1 MVRALDQA
9 PAPRRLQSGIVVG
22 ISLVISA
29 PFFLRMRHSGDPA
42 ASLGLGLQ
50 TLSGLVASVQLWA
63 NGTADAV
70 VSWIARQI
78 GRGRSRVFG
87 LLDGRASSMFI
98 AAGCYV
104 AAMYIARILWALTPP
119 GPIGFAVAVP
129 ALLLLAFAAL
139 VFVLAMFI
147 FVGVMVSPNEPL
159 PEGEALTGLQTR
171 LAESTWFWPLMVP
184 VFVIGGLLQL

>member
-1 MVRALDQA
+1 MVRDLDRV

-22 ISLVISA
+22 IALLISA
-29 PFFLRMRHSGDPA
+29 PFYLRMRHSGDPA

-63 NGTADAV
+63 NATADAL

-78 GRGRSRVFG
+78 GRGRSRVLG

-104 AAMYIARILWALTPP
+104 AAMYVARILWALTPP
-119 GPIGFAVAVP
+119 GPVGFAVAVP
-129 ALLLLAFAAL
+129 ALLILAFTAL
-139 VFVLAMFI
+139 AFVLAMFM
-147 FVGVMVSPNEPL
+147 FVGVVISPKEPP

-171 LAESTWFWPLMVP
+171 LAQSTWFWPLMVP

>member
-1 MVRALDQA
+1 VRDLDRA

-22 ISLVISA
+22 IALLISA
-29 PFFLRMRHSGDPA
+29 PFFLWMRHSGDPA

-63 NGTADAV
+63 NGTADAL

-78 GRGRSRVFG
+78 GRGRSRVLG
-87 LLDGRASSMFI
+87 LLDGRVSSMFI
-98 AAGCYV
+98 AGGCYV
-104 AAMYIARILWALTPP
+104 AAMYVARILWALTPP

-129 ALLLLAFAAL
+129 ALLILASAAL
-139 VFVLAMFI
+139 VFVLAMFM
-147 FVGVMVSPNEPL
+147 FLGVVISPKEPL
-159 PEGEALTGLQTR
+159 PEGEALTGLQAR
-171 LAESTWFWPLMVP
+171 LAQSTWFWPLMAP